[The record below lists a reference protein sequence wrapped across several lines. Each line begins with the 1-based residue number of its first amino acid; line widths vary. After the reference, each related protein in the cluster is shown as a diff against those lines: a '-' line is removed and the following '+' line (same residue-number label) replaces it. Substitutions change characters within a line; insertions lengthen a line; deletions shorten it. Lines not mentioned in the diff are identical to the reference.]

1 MSLCVFL
8 ITCLIVFPIP
18 TLIIAG
24 IIAALVFV
32 LFIILQW
39 IQIFCYIFS

>member
-1 MSLCVFL
+1 MSFCVFL
-8 ITCLIVFPIP
+8 IICLIVFPIP

-32 LFIILQW
+32 LFIIFQW
-39 IQIFCYIFS
+39 LQIFCEFFS